1 MSISR
6 VNNNVAA
13 LTANRNLDRTGRQV
27 QKSIERL
34 SSGLRIN
41 RAGDDAAGMTIATRL
56 RAQVRGLDRA
66 VMNAEDGINVINV
79 AEGALEEM
87 TLRLDRIR
95 VLAIQAAN
103 TGVNDIQARQALQD
117 EVFQSIDEITRIAN
131 TTMYNTNHLLNG
143 DFSVQTA
150 VKPGQGGARNYGI
163 RIDTGPSSNTLES
176 GTHFLNIVQTKKGHQ
191 IMLPGLG
198 KDGESFTMHTGIQ
211 NQTDLAVSLAR
222 FTTTIGLNGT
232 AADTATVLG
241 SGAFFNGV
249 SIIDGDQITFSGVL
263 ADGVTRFS
271 GVLSASAGSSFGD
284 SSMTGSTTHL
294 LGLINNAIDQAE
306 MALFGVA
313 TSAEVPAAYRT
324 TVTLAETGDNAGRL
338 LLFNEVETINLASIN
353 LSLVRGG
360 TLVTQAAG
368 VTRSGPIG
376 ANSAL
381 QGQGRIG
388 NAVTAITGSTF
399 DTGRFLIEVQDVQG
413 AQNRIVESDILLRN
427 RGGSIISRTATLTGS
442 ANGLYLNGTFV
453 NGIYTGGV
461 SISSGDTVTLRGTE
475 ADGSTFEATYTF
487 SLNPAADA
495 VLNDFQFTT
504 LSGLIQELN
513 YRTRIYSGG
522 TVADGVQ
529 TRFET
534 ALFTLTAQGTLQLID
549 DLGRNDSKLAF
560 TLIFNDSAA
569 DTTPDYTIASSGQL
583 IQEGFAESAT
593 IRINGGAPIRAS
605 AGEMIHY
612 IGPEPTRPG
621 DVRDEVLF
629 RLGSN
634 LSGGADYLDVEAK
647 EYVGQL
653 NGGPKVTFQNGAQD
667 VVFIDNA
674 TSGVARML
682 TVDFDAILDI
692 TASGA
697 GQSDPG
703 VTLILSSVNR
713 SMNFQI
719 GAFAYQNFRTSIGN
733 LSSEYLGYGP
743 GSGRTINDID
753 ITTIEG
759 ANEALII
766 VDKALDQINRTRSL
780 LGAATNRL
788 EGTVSNLS
796 VASENLLTAESRL
809 RDVDLA
815 RESSTFTQGQVL
827 LQAGV
832 SVLAQANFLPQSLLT
847 LLQ

>member
-1 MSISR
+1 MSITR

-13 LTANRNLDRTGRQV
+13 LNANRNLERSGRQV

-79 AEGALEEM
+79 AEGSLEEM

-103 TGVNDIQARQALQD
+103 TGVNDMQARQALQD

-150 VKPGQGGARNYGI
+150 MKPGQDRGESYGI
-163 RIDTGPSSNTLES
+163 RIDTGPSSNTLDS

-191 IMLPGLG
+191 VMLPGLG
-198 KDGESFTMHTGIQ
+198 KDGQSFTMHTGVR
-211 NQTDLAVSLAR
+211 NQSDIAVSLAR
-222 FTTTIGLNGT
+222 FSSTLGLNGT
-232 AADTATVLG
+232 AATTAMTLG
-241 SGAFFNGV
+241 SGGFFNGV
-249 SIIDGDQITFSGVL
+249 SIADGDQITFTGVL
-263 ADGVTRFS
+263 ADGVTQFS
-271 GVLSASAGSSFGD
+271 GVLSASAGATFGD
-284 SSMTGSTTHL
+284 STMTGSATRL
-294 LGLINNAIDQAE
+294 LGLINRAIDNAE
-306 MALFGVA
+306 MALFGA
-313 TSAEVPAAYRT
+313 AAPADVPATYRT
-324 TVTLAETGDNAGRL
+324 AVTLAETGDNAGRL
-338 LLFNEVETINLASIN
+338 MMFNEVETVNLASIN
-353 LSLVRGG
+353 LNLVRNG

-376 ANSAL
+376 TSSSL
-381 QGQGRIG
+381 QGQGQVG

-413 AQNRIVESDILLRN
+413 AQNRILENSVLFRN
-427 RGGSIISRTATLTGS
+427 RGGSIISRTASLVGS
-442 ANGLYLNGTFV
+442 ANGLFLNGSFV
-453 NGIYTGGV
+453 NGVYTAGV
-461 SISSGDTVTLRGTE
+461 SISDGDTLTLRGSE
-475 ADGSTFEATYTF
+475 ADGTTFEATYTF
-487 SLNPAADA
+487 SRTAAADA
-495 VLNDFQFTT
+495 ALNDFQFATM
-504 LSGLIQELN
+504 SGLIQELN
-513 YRTRIYSGG
+513 YRTRFYSGG
-522 TVADGVQ
+522 SVTDGTQ
-529 TRFET
+529 TRFES
-534 ALFTLTAQGTLQLID
+534 AVFTLSAQGTLQLVD
-549 DLGRNDSKLAF
+549 DLGRNDSQLAF
-560 TLIFNDSAA
+560 TLIFNDSGA
-569 DTTPDYTIASSGQL
+569 DTTPSYTIADAGRL
-583 IQEGFAESAT
+583 VQEGFAESAT
-593 IRINGGAPIRAS
+593 VRINGGQAIRAT

-612 IGPEPTRPG
+612 VGPEPTRPG
-621 DVRDEVLF
+621 DVRDEVIF

-634 LSGGADYLDVEAK
+634 LAVGTDYLEVEAK
-647 EYVGQL
+647 EYEGQL

-667 VVFIDNA
+667 VVFIDD
-674 TSGVARML
+674 SKGGIARML
-682 TVDFDAILDI
+682 TVDFDAVIDI

-703 VTLILSSVNR
+703 TTLIISAVNR

-719 GAFAYQNFRTSIGN
+719 GAFADQNFRTSIGN
-733 LSSEYLGYGP
+733 LSADYLGYGP
-743 GSGRTINDID
+743 GGGRTINDID

-788 EGTVSNLS
+788 EGTVANLS
-796 VASENLLTAESRL
+796 VASENLLNAESRL

-815 RESSTFTQGQVL
+815 RESSAFTQGQVL